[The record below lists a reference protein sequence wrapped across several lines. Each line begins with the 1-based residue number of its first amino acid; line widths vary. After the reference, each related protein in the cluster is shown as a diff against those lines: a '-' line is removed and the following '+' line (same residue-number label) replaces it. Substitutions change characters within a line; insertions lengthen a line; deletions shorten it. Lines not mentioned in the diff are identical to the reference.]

1 MKIIQI
7 VLTIWSGLLLL
18 CFYVLI
24 PLKESLINNI
34 FGTIIYI
41 LTAAGLIVWVINDS
55 NKQLDEDLKK
65 ILIVLYSALFMVI
78 VTFLIYLF
86 VLGDPPSN
94 FKHMVDFIYK

>member
-78 VTFLIYLF
+78 VTFFNLLICPR
-86 VLGDPPSN
+86 GPA
-94 FKHMVDFIYK
+94 FKF